1 MLKALCTVLLCMLGG
16 FIGLLIGSRINGTA
30 EFFIAGILIMG
41 FACVVYAID
50 RRK

>member
-1 MLKALCTVLLCMLGG
+1 MLKALCTVLFCLFGG
-16 FIGLLIGSRINGTA
+16 FIGLLVGSRINGAA
-30 EFFIAGILIMG
+30 EFFIGGILIMG